1 MRYVFLHFIH
11 ARLCECGKKCVS
23 LQTETNNNDSM
34 KAMDILRRVC
44 ASLWLPIKTN
54 ALFLVAMYVLGVL
67 TEVLTLPA
75 VRGAHVYDNLYLELF
90 LDLYVVG
97 VLLSFLPWWVRRWGR
112 TLLAVVAYMVS
123 MVDVY
128 CFWKFKSTLTPTMLL
143 LVGETDSREAG
154 EFVQSYLSWELLT
167 GPVGWIVAL
176 MVLHLLLALGNKQ
189 MGRWLRGLKRR
200 PAVARWGRQLASAFV
215 RSRQWLI
222 PVLGLVVMASLLTW
236 SVCSSAGNKAKL
248 CKLMTGRSIGEVEH
262 TLTDRDHAV
271 LYSPLWRLTFSM
283 YANKLAAQQID
294 RLVEG
299 IDRVKVDSCSFR
311 SPTIVLIIGES
322 YSRHHSSLY
331 GYRMPTTPRQQAR
344 ERSGRLVRFTDV
356 VTPWNLTS
364 FVFKNMLSLHVEG
377 QEGEW
382 CDYPLFAEVF
392 RKAGYHVTF
401 LTNQFLP
408 QAKEAVYDFSGG
420 FFLNNPLLS
429 QAQFDTRN
437 TELHRY
443 DSGLLAD
450 FDKIR
455 EAGTLDGGQPGNLVI
470 FHLLGQHV
478 SYKERYPRNRMR
490 FFASDYESWRPELSA
505 KQRKMVSHYDNA
517 TLYNDSI
524 VDQICRRF
532 DREDA
537 IVVYVPDHGE
547 ECYEEQRGIICRNHS
562 AAIDRGLAKYEFEI
576 PFWIYCTR
584 SYVRR
589 HRDVYRQVVAA
600 KNRPYMIDALP
611 HLLLYLAGISSPDYR
626 EAYNV
631 LSPDYDEHRPRMLK
645 GSTDYDQLVDEAGKE
660 VSQYLMG
667 RRSTASIGRHGRG
680 TAWPSPFLKG
690 ER

>member
-200 PAVARWGRQLASAFV
+200 LAAARWGRQLASAFV

-248 CKLMTGRSIGEVEH
+248 WKLMTGRSIGEVEH

-283 YANKLAAQQID
+283 YANKLAAQQIG
-294 RLVEG
+294 RA
-299 IDRVKVDSCSFR
+299 SC
-311 SPTIVLIIGES
+311 
-322 YSRHHSSLY
+322 
-331 GYRMPTTPRQQAR
+331 R
-344 ERSGRLVRFTDV
+344 ERV
-356 VTPWNLTS
+356 
-364 FVFKNMLSLHVEG
+364 
-377 QEGEW
+377 
-382 CDYPLFAEVF
+382 
-392 RKAGYHVTF
+392 
-401 LTNQFLP
+401 
-408 QAKEAVYDFSGG
+408 
-420 FFLNNPLLS
+420 
-429 QAQFDTRN
+429 
-437 TELHRY
+437 
-443 DSGLLAD
+443 
-450 FDKIR
+450 
-455 EAGTLDGGQPGNLVI
+455 
-470 FHLLGQHV
+470 
-478 SYKERYPRNRMR
+478 
-490 FFASDYESWRPELSA
+490 
-505 KQRKMVSHYDNA
+505 
-517 TLYNDSI
+517 
-524 VDQICRRF
+524 
-532 DREDA
+532 
-537 IVVYVPDHGE
+537 
-547 ECYEEQRGIICRNHS
+547 
-562 AAIDRGLAKYEFEI
+562 
-576 PFWIYCTR
+576 
-584 SYVRR
+584 
-589 HRDVYRQVVAA
+589 
-600 KNRPYMIDALP
+600 
-611 HLLLYLAGISSPDYR
+611 
-626 EAYNV
+626 
-631 LSPDYDEHRPRMLK
+631 
-645 GSTDYDQLVDEAGKE
+645 
-660 VSQYLMG
+660 
-667 RRSTASIGRHGRG
+667 
-680 TAWPSPFLKG
+680 
-690 ER
+690 